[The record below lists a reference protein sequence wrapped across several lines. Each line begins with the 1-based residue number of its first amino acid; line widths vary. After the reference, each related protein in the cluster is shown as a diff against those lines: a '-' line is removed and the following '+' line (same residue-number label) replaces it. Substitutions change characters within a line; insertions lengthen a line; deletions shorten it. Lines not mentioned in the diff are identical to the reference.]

1 MYIELLEKQLN
12 NLDKGYENIT
22 TTFSKQEKE
31 SQRCIL
37 QKHLDEIKQAQSHN
51 KDKLLT
57 LKQIEESTLVSPTV
71 EYISE
76 NTDFFKL
83 PPNIQTSLSI
93 DREKLE
99 SEFADILQFSAVMSL
114 HQPLTRARKL
124 LDNPEHATILN
135 AGYEELRNIAISKEE
150 QIWTSGHNDEIKCF
164 KIKSSCLQQT
174 IITKSKE

>member
-1 MYIELLEKQLN
+1 M
-12 NLDKGYENIT
+12 
-22 TTFSKQEKE
+22 
-31 SQRCIL
+31 
-37 QKHLDEIKQAQSHN
+37 DEIKQAQSHN

-99 SEFADILQFSAVMSL
+99 RKFADILQFSAVMSL
-114 HQPLTRARKL
+114 HQRLTRARKL